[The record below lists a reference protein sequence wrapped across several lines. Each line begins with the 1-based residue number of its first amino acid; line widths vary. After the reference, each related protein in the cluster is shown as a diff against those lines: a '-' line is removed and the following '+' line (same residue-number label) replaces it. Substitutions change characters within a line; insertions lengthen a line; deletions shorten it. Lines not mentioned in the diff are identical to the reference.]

1 MIDKFS
7 LKVLNIFFLVL
18 KGEHSTE
25 SLLWVLIFPTLKK
38 VTGLWP
44 PWPPARGGPAYW
56 ARYIKYLY
64 IVLPF
69 IKTGAQS
76 SKIGKNYKNC
86 TLLPFFCAWW
96 FHEFFSFRFVVHCDH
111 SPKNLGSLCCLV
123 YVRWTF
129 LLNLILPSKSCLTAS
144 HGMMK
149 GIFATENN
157 ILASQNFFW
166 LL

>member
-1 MIDKFS
+1 MKTCSIGKKEMKTRNWEGRVLAKNILDIRRKLPKIKFE
-7 LKVLNIFFLVL
+7 LI
-18 KGEHSTE
+18 
-25 SLLWVLIFPTLKK
+25 LIFQISIT
-38 VTGLWP
+38 
-44 PWPPARGGPAYW
+44 YW
-56 ARYIKYLY
+56 ARYSKYLY
-64 IVLPF
+64 ILPF